1 MPANTIQKIG
11 SELHSLFAL
20 IRRSHMNSCLC
31 DYRRQTGLTEM
42 QSRVIGFLFLNRNRD
57 IFQKD
62 IEKEFSIRRA
72 TVSVLLQSMEVKKLI
87 RRESVP
93 RDARLKKV
101 LLTPK
106 AEEMAAMANRELRR
120 FEEVLR
126 EGISEEELKVF
137 FNVTKKIR
145 ANIENNLSVKPGKGA
160 EKPCLKH

>member
-11 SELHSLFAL
+11 PELHSLFAL
-20 IRRSHMNSCLC
+20 IRRSHMSACLC

-42 QSRVIGFLFLNRNRD
+42 QSRVIGFLFMNRERE

-101 LLTPK
+101 LLTPQ

-120 FEEVLR
+120 FEEALR
-126 EGISEEELKVF
+126 EDISDEDLKTF
-137 FNVTKKIR
+137 FRVTEQIR
-145 ANIENNLSVKPGKGA
+145 SNIEKNLNAKPEKGA
-160 EKPCLKH
+160 ENHA

>member
-11 SELHSLFAL
+11 PELHSLFAL
-20 IRRSHMNSCLC
+20 IRRSHMSACLC

-42 QSRVIGFLFLNRNRD
+42 QSRVIGFLFMNRERE

-101 LLTPK
+101 LLTPR

-120 FEEVLR
+120 FEEALR
-126 EGISEEELKVF
+126 EGISDKDLKTF
-137 FNVTKKIR
+137 FRVTEQIR
-145 ANIENNLSVKPGKGA
+145 SNIEKNLNAKPEKGA
-160 EKPCLKH
+160 ENHA

>member
-11 SELHSLFAL
+11 PELHSLFAL
-20 IRRSHMNSCLC
+20 IRRSHMSACLC

-42 QSRVIGFLFLNRNRD
+42 QSRVIGFLFMNRERE

-101 LLTPK
+101 LLTPQ

-120 FEEVLR
+120 FEEALR
-126 EGISEEELKVF
+126 EGISDEDLKTF
-137 FNVTKKIR
+137 FRVTERIR
-145 ANIENNLSVKPGKGA
+145 SNIEKNLNAKPEKGA
-160 EKPCLKH
+160 ENHA

>member
-11 SELHSLFAL
+11 PELHSLFAL
-20 IRRSHMNSCLC
+20 IRRSHMSACLC

-42 QSRVIGFLFLNRNRD
+42 QSRVIGFLFMNRERE

-101 LLTPK
+101 LLTPQ

-120 FEEVLR
+120 FEEALR
-126 EGISEEELKVF
+126 EGISDKDLKTF
-137 FNVTKKIR
+137 FRVTEQIR
-145 ANIENNLSVKPGKGA
+145 SNIEKNLNAKPEKGA
-160 EKPCLKH
+160 ENHA

>member
-11 SELHSLFAL
+11 PELHSLFAL
-20 IRRSHMNSCLC
+20 IRRSHMSACLC
-31 DYRRQTGLTEM
+31 DYRRQSGLTEM
-42 QSRVIGFLFLNRNRD
+42 QSRVIGFLFMNRERE

-101 LLTPK
+101 LLTPR

-120 FEEVLR
+120 FEEALR
-126 EGISEEELKVF
+126 EGISDKDLKTF
-137 FNVTKKIR
+137 FRVTEQIR
-145 ANIENNLSVKPGKGA
+145 SNIEKNLNAKPEKGA
-160 EKPCLKH
+160 ENHA